1 MKIKTVTKNYNL
13 SGTFVSYQVSYEN
26 TNIERS
32 VPLDQDNTDYKK
44 IQQWISEGN
53 TVIDNG
59 E

>member
-13 SGTFVSYQVSYEN
+13 SGTFFSYQVSYEK

-32 VPLDQDNTDYKK
+32 VPLDPINTDYKK
-44 IQQWISEGN
+44 SQQWILEGN
-53 TVIDNG
+53 TVIDTG